1 MKRSRID
8 SARGLLVLAPILIV
22 GLAFSFCAARAEV
35 PGQPPTFSNPLAMDN
50 AFFPFQPGGMK
61 VLKGSDRGTKAEVLD
76 LYLTGTR
83 TFHWNGQ
90 DVQTRI
96 LREEAYEFG
105 ELVER
110 SDNYFAQA
118 DDGTAYYWGEVVD
131 NYEGGVIVNHD
142 GSWLVGGPTLPSDPP
157 ETGNAPVPAL
167 FMPANPELG
176 DVFKPEDLF
185 PLVDETVE
193 VLKVDVD
200 VITLAGK
207 YDGAIAVEESSRLTP
222 NTELKWYAPGVGV
235 VKVRARGETMRLEF
249 STLAQPQ
256 DD

>member
-1 MKRSRID
+1 MKPARMD
-8 SARGLLVLAPILIV
+8 SARGIPALVPALVVSLAIPF
-22 GLAFSFCAARAEV
+22 GAARAEV
-35 PGQPPTFSNPLAMDN
+35 PGGPPTFSNPLVIDSP
-50 AFFPFQPGGMK
+50 FFPFQPGGMK
-61 VLKGSDRGTKAEVLD
+61 VYSGSDRGTKAEVLD

-83 TFHWNGQ
+83 TFRWNGQ

-131 NYEGGVIVNHD
+131 NYEGGVIVDHG

-157 ETGNAPVPAL
+157 ETGNAPDPAL
-167 FMPANPELG
+167 FMLANPELG

-185 PLVDETVE
+185 PIVDETAE
-193 VLKVDVD
+193 VVNVDVD

-207 YDGAIAVEESSRLTP
+207 FDDAIAVEESSRLTP
-222 NTELKWYAPGVGV
+222 STELKWYAPGVGV
-235 VKVRARGETMRLEF
+235 VKIRARGETMRLEF